1 VTLKRGQ
8 NIKYRPFVFTEYGV
22 LMLSSVLRSKQANEV
37 NISIMRVY
45 SKMKAL
51 LITSKDILLKIEKLE
66 NTTNKN
72 SEEIKVIFSYIKN

>member
-1 VTLKRGQ
+1 MTLKRGQ